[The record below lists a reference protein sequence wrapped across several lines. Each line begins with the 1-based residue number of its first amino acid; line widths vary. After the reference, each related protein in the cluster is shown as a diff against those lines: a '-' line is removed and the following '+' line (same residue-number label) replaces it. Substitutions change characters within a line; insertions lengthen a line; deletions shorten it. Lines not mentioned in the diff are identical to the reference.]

1 MKRYQLSDALSIS
14 AIVQGFWRLDGWNF
28 SAGELADF
36 MNACI
41 SLPMR
46 SVPRN

>member
-36 MNACI
+36 
-41 SLPMR
+41 SD
-46 SVPRN
+46 PRDGGAS